1 MDGLRLAARRAGG
14 RVTVRVAGDLDIA
27 TKPELAAYLTSTLR
41 DGDQRVSLD
50 LAGVTFIDAGGL
62 GVLVGF
68 RNRIRQQDI
77 ELVLVDSAACVLRLL
92 KITGLDQEFALT

>member
-1 MDGLRLAARRAGG
+1 MRHG
-14 RVTVRVAGDLDIA
+14 RVAPD
-27 TKPELAAYLTSTLR
+27 
-41 DGDQRVSLD
+41 
-50 LAGVTFIDAGGL
+50 

-77 ELVLVDSAACVLRLL
+77 ELVLVHSAACVLRLL